1 MVRVILLTGP
11 FRLLK
16 KSIVIDCKKQLEL
29 TKNNRP
35 SLRTILDKSND
46 KIQL

>member
-1 MVRVILLTGP
+1 MVRVILLAGP

-16 KSIVIDCKKQLEL
+16 KSIVIDCKEQLEL
-29 TKNNRP
+29 TKNHRP